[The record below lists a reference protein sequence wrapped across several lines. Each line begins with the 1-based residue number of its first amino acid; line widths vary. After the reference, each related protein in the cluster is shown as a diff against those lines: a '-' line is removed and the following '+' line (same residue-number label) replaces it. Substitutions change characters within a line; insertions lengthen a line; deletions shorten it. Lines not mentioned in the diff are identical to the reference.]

1 MPTQFYSEHGEDR
14 WIAENIFL
22 PRWGALPPWGT
33 YVDLGC
39 AHPQRYSNTA
49 FLRDLGWRGLA
60 VDGNRDYWQHWGPEM
75 AGSTHFVHA
84 VIGNGEDVPFR
95 IEENSALSRIG
106 EGGQMVP
113 SRTLQSILDEYQVG
127 RIDVLSLDL
136 EGSEFDAIQTFNL
149 KLHQPWIIVA
159 EFNTAGLGEDDRLRR
174 LLAKTNRY
182 DMVHATVSN
191 QIFQLRTPEAFPPR
205 TP

>member
-1 MPTQFYSEHGEDR
+1 MTTQFYSERGEDKF
-14 WIAENIFL
+14 IAEHIFM
-22 PRWGALPPWGT
+22 PRWGVLPKWGT

-75 AGSTHFVHA
+75 AGHTHFVHA
-84 VIGNGEDVPFR
+84 VVADGQPVPF
-95 IEENSALSRIG
+95 IKHENSAISRIG
-106 EGGQMVP
+106 EGGEMVE
-113 SRTLQSILDEYQVG
+113 SRTLQSILDEYQIG

-136 EGSEFDAIQTFNL
+136 EGAEFDAFQTFNL
-149 KLHQPWIIVA
+149 QRHLPWIIVA

-174 LLAKTNRY
+174 HLAKTKRY
-182 DMVHATVSN
+182 DLVHKTESN
-191 QIFQLRTPEAFPPR
+191 EIFQLRLP
-205 TP
+205 